1 MYRRIHLTNASG
13 RDATVSMAVV
23 PHETSPRLGLRNRP
37 VAFRRYVNCTA
48 EGTHEALVRRLGE
61 DYADALIEGDPE
73 IDREVVGR
81 TIPGTVTVYL
91 SARGDTLHATPAI
104 LEAILGPDGV
114 ERERRAASDTPANVH
129 DEEPLRWTGRKI
141 PLRELARRF
150 TFRRTIQIFHGD
162 GLTYDFLL
170 ATARQ
175 LDQEQSAVLL
185 GAGSKGADP
194 LVFEANGRPY
204 RGFLSGR
211 VDPSNPE
218 RYRLLLHL
226 SDMEL
231 KPPPPDAYTP
241 AAPAAESPRE
251 TPDEEAP

>member
-13 RDATVSMAVV
+13 RDAMVSMAIV

-37 VAFRRYVNCTA
+37 VSFRRYVACTQ
-48 EGTHEALVRRLGE
+48 ETSHEALSRRLGE
-61 DYADALIEGDPE
+61 DYSQALIEGDPE
-73 IDREVVGR
+73 IDRETVGR
-81 TIPGTVTVYL
+81 TIPGSVSILL
-91 SARGDTLHATPAI
+91 SSSGDVLHASPAVV
-104 LEAILGPDGV
+104 EAILGPDGA
-114 ERERRAASDTPANVH
+114 ERERRQPVDVPANVH

-141 PLRELARRF
+141 PLRDLARRF
-150 TFRRTIQIFHGD
+150 TFRRTIQIFHMD

-170 ATARQ
+170 AIARQ
-175 LDQEQSAVLL
+175 LDEERCAVLL
-185 GAGSKGADP
+185 GAGPRGAEP

-211 VDPSNPE
+211 IDPSNPE

-231 KPPPPDAYTP
+231 KPPPPDALTP
-241 AAPAAESPRE
+241 PPAPV
-251 TPDEEAP
+251 APNDP